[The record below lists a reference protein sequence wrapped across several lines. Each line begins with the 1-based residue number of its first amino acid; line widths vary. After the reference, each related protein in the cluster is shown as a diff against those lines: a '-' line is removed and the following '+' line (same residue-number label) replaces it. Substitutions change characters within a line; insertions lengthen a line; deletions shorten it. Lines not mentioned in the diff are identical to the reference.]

1 VQQKLFLGARLRRLR
16 RERGLQQAA
25 MAGQLGISASYL
37 NHLERNQR
45 PVTAGILVRL
55 AETFDLDVRG
65 FASDGGESTSAD
77 QLSEIFADPMFSDLA
92 ITRHESVEL
101 ASTWPAVADS
111 ISRLYKSLKQAQRQE
126 IRGID
131 DSQPL
136 LTAETWVRDYVQQH
150 RNHFPELEEAAEA
163 LAEQLRDPLS
173 PVDPLHKRLHDRFG
187 VQVKVVP
194 AEILVDAHQQFDPRG
209 KLLMLSSLLRQENRT
224 FAIAYQLSLLEFA
237 DVISA
242 RIDAAR
248 PRDEGTRHLLETSLA
263 NYCATALMMPYGRF
277 LRAAQEHRYSL
288 DPLCR
293 EFGANVEQIAHRFTT
308 LSRAGS
314 RGVPFF
320 MLRVDP
326 AGNISKR
333 YAGERFPF
341 SHFGGT
347 CPRWHL
353 HQAFQT
359 PDQTIRQVIETPDEQ
374 QFFTISRTV
383 ERPVRTDFLNNGLLA
398 IGLGCDVK
406 YASEIIYADGLDLNA
421 PATPIGPAC
430 SLCPRSQC
438 GYRATAPIGR
448 ALAVHPNRKT
458 ISPYPFV
465 GRAEGKS

>member
-1 VQQKLFLGARLRRLR
+1 M
-16 RERGLQQAA
+16 AA
-25 MAGQLGISASYL
+25 ELGISASYL

-55 AETFDLDVRG
+55 AETFDLDVRR
-65 FASDGGESTSAD
+65 FAADGVDSTSAD
-77 QLSEIFADPMFSDLA
+77 QLSEIFADSMFSDLGVS
-92 ITRHESVEL
+92 RHDIVEL
-101 ASTWPAVADS
+101 ASSSPAVADAVA
-111 ISRLYKSLKQAQRQE
+111 RLYKSLKQARRQE
-126 IRGID
+126 IGSGTD
-131 DSQPL
+131 PQSAVTP
-136 LTAETWVRDYVQQH
+136 ESWVRDYVQQH
-150 RNHFPELEEAAEA
+150 RNYFPELEEGAEL
-163 LAEQLRDPLS
+163 LAGQLKDPLS
-173 PVDPLHKRLHDRFG
+173 LIEPLHKRLQEQFRI
-187 VQVKVVP
+187 QVKVVP
-194 AEILVDAHQQFDPRG
+194 PEILVDAHQHFDPRG
-209 KLLMLSSLLRQENRT
+209 KMLMLSSLLRQENRT
-224 FAIAYQLSLLEFA
+224 FGMAYQLSLLEFGDA
-237 DVISA
+237 IA
-242 RIDAAR
+242 KRIEAAQ
-248 PRDEGTRHLLETSLA
+248 PPDEGSKHLLETNLA

-277 LRAAQEHRYSL
+277 LRSAQEQRYSI

-308 LSRAGS
+308 LSRPGS

-320 MLRVDP
+320 MLRIDP

-347 CPRWHL
+347 CPRWDL

-359 PDQTIRQVIETPDEQ
+359 PNQTRRQIIETPDGQ
-374 QFFTISRTV
+374 RFFTISRTV

-398 IGLGCDVK
+398 IGLGCEVK
-406 YASEIIYADGLDLNA
+406 YARDIAYADGLDLTA

-448 ALAVHPNRKT
+448 ALSVHPNRKT

-465 GRAEGKS
+465 SPDERRA